1 MTNSDKILTFL
12 RAPVCFQADLS
23 SSLHLTESATRPCV
37 YSRVKSTFT
46 MQVKWSRRETEDH
59 YFIGIWTVCTQDNFP
74 YIYIYT
80 YAFSCRCNWFLFN
93 TCYIYIIYIQHFLH
107 IIYSTLFTHTY
118 ITLFIHTHIY
128 IYTYAFSCRCNW
140 FLFNTC
146 YKIIMWYYIL
156 LPNRSGIMK
165 ANFLY
170 SFTYYADERHLA
182 YWKVC
187 SVLEDLSTNATQPQN
202 SCVILENHL
211 LDIMCLETMT
221 GSLRA

>member
-1 MTNSDKILTFL
+1 
-12 RAPVCFQADLS
+12 
-23 SSLHLTESATRPCV
+23 
-37 YSRVKSTFT
+37 
-46 MQVKWSRRETEDH
+46 
-59 YFIGIWTVCTQDNFP
+59 
-74 YIYIYT
+74 
-80 YAFSCRCNWFLFN
+80 
-93 TCYIYIIYIQHFLH
+93 
-107 IIYSTLFTHTY
+107 
-118 ITLFIHTHIY
+118 
-128 IYTYAFSCRCNW
+128 
-140 FLFNTC
+140 
-146 YKIIMWYYIL
+146 
-156 LPNRSGIMK
+156 MK